1 MSVKYYNDFIHLAGK
16 APTLSKTWK
25 VFKIVS
31 KLVLRLN
38 LSFSFSRIKTVL
50 YLTAAAIFS
59 DSVGSRLLILLANLR
74 SFQKISLTG
83 H

>member
-1 MSVKYYNDFIHLAGK
+1 MEFSTKYCNDFIHLASK

-38 LSFSFSRIKTVL
+38 LSLSFSGIKTDF
-50 YLTAAAIFS
+50 YLNAATIFS
-59 DSVGSRLLILLANLR
+59 DSVGPRLLTLLANLR
-74 SFQKISLTG
+74 GL
-83 H
+83 